1 MSGLTGEAASSVI
14 WSMTEKWVLRATGL
28 VTMAILA
35 RFLIPED
42 FGLVAIALSMVALVQ
57 TLSDA
62 GFSTYLQQ
70 ADESGAR
77 TTSTAFW
84 FTAGAG
90 VIFSGLLI
98 VAAPLVAA
106 VLSTPEIAPVIRT
119 MAPAA
124 LFVAL
129 GAVPVA
135 LLRRQLRFRALAVQ
149 TAVAGAVGQAF
160 AIILAISGTGV
171 WALVAQT
178 LVVQFLS
185 TLLAWASARWYPTR
199 SFSRHQLGR
208 MLRFGVKVIG
218 VEFVSLGRLWAEQ
231 AIIISILGT
240 AGLGFYTIAQRLVMI
255 AQDLTT
261 SALVPV
267 SVTVFARIR
276 DSVDR
281 LRSGYLRAQ
290 ALSHVLVVPVM
301 LVLAVGSPWAI
312 PLVFGDQWGPSILPA
327 QILGVAALF
336 TLGALDHGLFYS
348 LGKPG
353 QWLVLAV
360 LVEVGTLTATML
372 AAPFGLTAVAWGY
385 LAVAILTT
393 ASRWVM
399 VGRQLRAPWWRI
411 ASPLARCAVPSAAA
425 GGAAY
430 LLSLWAGDAHD
441 LVALTCIGLCV
452 VIVYLPLTRWLLPD
466 IWKEVRELGAAK
478 VSTAGFSV
486 PSGRR
491 SPAS

>member
-14 WSMTEKWVLRATGL
+14 WSMTEKWVLRITGL

-57 TLSDA
+57 TLADA

-70 ADESGAR
+70 TDETGAR

-90 VIFSGLLI
+90 VVFSGLLA

-106 VLSTPEIAPVIRT
+106 VLSTPEITPVIRT

-149 TAVAGAVGQAF
+149 TAAAGAVGQAV

-185 TLLAWASARWYPTR
+185 TLLAWVSARWYPTR
-199 SFSRHQLGR
+199 SFSRQQLGR

-231 AIIISILGT
+231 AVIISVLGT

-276 DSVDR
+276 ESIGR

-290 ALSHVLVVPVM
+290 TISHVLVVPVM

-312 PLVFGDQWGPSILPA
+312 PLVFGTQWEPSILPA
-327 QILGVAALF
+327 QVLGVAALF

-348 LGKPG
+348 LGRPG
-353 QWLVLAV
+353 QWLILAV
-360 LVEVGTLTATML
+360 VVEVGTLLATML
-372 AAPFGLTAVAWGY
+372 AAPFGLTAITCGY
-385 LAVAILTT
+385 LAVAVLTT
-393 ASRWVM
+393 GSRWVM
-399 VGRQLRAPWWRI
+399 VGRQLQCPWWRV
-411 ASPLARCAVPSAAA
+411 ASPLARCAVPATVA

-430 LLSLWAGDAHD
+430 LVSRWTGGLHDAA
-441 LVALTCIGLCV
+441 ALACIGLCIIV
-452 VIVYLPLTRWLLPD
+452 VYVPLTRWLLPD
-466 IWKEVRELGAAK
+466 TWEEARGLVAARL
-478 VSTAGFSV
+478 STAGSSI

>member
-14 WSMTEKWVLRATGL
+14 WSMTEKWVLRITGL

-35 RFLIPED
+35 RFLLPED
-42 FGLVAIALSMVALVQ
+42 FGQVAIALSMVALVQ
-57 TLSDA
+57 TLADA

-70 ADESGAR
+70 SEEAGRR

-90 VIFSGLLI
+90 AVLTGMLI
-98 VAAPLVAA
+98 AAAPLAAA
-106 VLSTPEIAPVIRT
+106 VLSAPDISPVIRA

-124 LFVAL
+124 LLVAL

-149 TAVAGAVGQAF
+149 TAVAGGAGQLI
-160 AIILAISGTGV
+160 AIVLAIGGTGV

-185 TLLAWASARWYPTR
+185 TLLAWTAARWLPGRT
-199 SFSRHQLGR
+199 FSRQQLGQ

-231 AIIISILGT
+231 ALIISVLGT

-267 SVTVFARIR
+267 SVTVFARVR
-276 DSVDR
+276 GSMTR

-290 ALSHVLVVPVM
+290 TISHVLVVPVM

-312 PLVFGDQWGPSILPA
+312 PLVFGGQWEPSILPA

-348 LGKPG
+348 LGEPG
-353 QWLVLAV
+353 RWLVLAV
-360 LVEVGTLTATML
+360 VVEAGTLLSTALT
-372 AAPFGLTAVAWGY
+372 APFGLTAVAWGY
-385 LAVAILTT
+385 LAVAVLTT
-393 ASRWVM
+393 MARWVM
-399 VGRQLRAPWWRI
+399 VGRQLQAPWWTV
-411 ASPLARCAVPSAAA
+411 ATPLARCALPAAVA
-425 GGAAY
+425 GGTAHLVSRWTAD
-430 LLSLWAGDAHD
+430 LHDA
-441 LVALTCIGLCV
+441 VALTCIGLCILV
-452 VIVYLPLTRWLLPD
+452 VYVPLARWLLPD
-466 IWKEVRELGAAK
+466 TWEEARGLLAERLRTAGSEVR
-478 VSTAGFSV
+478 T
-486 PSGRR
+486 GRR
-491 SPAS
+491 SRAS

>member
-1 MSGLTGEAASSVI
+1 MSGLTGEAASSVL
-14 WSMTEKWVLRATGL
+14 WSMTEKWILRVTGL

-35 RFLIPED
+35 RFLLPED
-42 FGLVAIALSMVALVQ
+42 FGLVAIALSMVAMVQ
-57 TLSDA
+57 TLADA

-70 ADESGAR
+70 SEDVSRR
-77 TTSTAFW
+77 TTNTAFW

-90 VIFSGLLI
+90 FVLAGLLI
-98 VAAPLVAA
+98 AAAPLVAA
-106 VLSTPEIAPVIRT
+106 VLSTPEITPVIRT

-124 LFVAL
+124 LLVAL

-149 TAVAGAVGQAF
+149 TAVAGAAGQAI
-160 AIILAISGTGV
+160 AIILAISGAGV

-185 TLLAWASARWYPTR
+185 TLLAWVAARYLPSRT
-199 SFSRHQLGR
+199 FSRQQLGQ

-218 VEFVSLGRLWAEQ
+218 VEYVSLGRLWAEQ
-231 AIIISILGT
+231 AIIISVLGT

-276 DSVDR
+276 DSADR

-290 ALSHVLVVPVM
+290 TISHVLVVPVM

-312 PLVFGDQWGPSILPA
+312 PLVFGDQWGPSIVPA

-353 QWLVLAV
+353 RWLVLAV
-360 LVEVGTLTATML
+360 VVELGTLSVTLL
-372 AAPFGLTAVAWGY
+372 AAPYGLTAIAWGY

-393 ASRWVM
+393 AARWLM
-399 VGRQLRAPWWRI
+399 VGRQLQAPWWRI
-411 ASPLARCAVPSAAA
+411 ASPLARCAAPAATA

-430 LLSLWAGDAHD
+430 LVSLWVGDLHD
-441 LVALTCIGLCV
+441 LAVLTCISVCI
-452 VIVYLPLTRWLLPD
+452 VIVYLPLARWFLPD
-466 IWKEVRELGAAK
+466 TWDEVRKLGAAK
-478 VSTAGFSV
+478 LRTARPAV
-486 PSGRR
+486 R
-491 SPAS
+491 SAR

>member
-1 MSGLTGEAASSVI
+1 MSGLTGEAASSVL
-14 WSMTEKWVLRATGL
+14 WSMTEKWILRITGL

-35 RFLIPED
+35 RFLVPED
-42 FGLVAIALSMVALVQ
+42 FGLIALALSMVALVQ
-57 TLSDA
+57 TLADA

-70 ADESGAR
+70 SEDVSRR

-84 FTAGAG
+84 FTVGAG
-90 VIFSGLLI
+90 VVLACMLI
-98 VAAPLVAA
+98 MAAPLVAA
-106 VLSTPEIAPVIRT
+106 MLSTPEITPVIRT

-124 LFVAL
+124 LLVAL

-149 TAVAGAVGQAF
+149 TAVAGAAGQVV
-160 AIILAISGTGV
+160 AIVLAISGTGV

-185 TLLAWASARWYPTR
+185 TLLAWVAARYLPSRT
-199 SFSRHQLGR
+199 FSRQQLGQ

-218 VEFVSLGRLWAEQ
+218 VEYVSLGRLWAEQ
-231 AIIISILGT
+231 AIIISVLGT

-290 ALSHVLVVPVM
+290 TISHVLVVPVM

-312 PLVFGDQWGPSILPA
+312 PLVFGDQWGPSIVPA
-327 QILGVAALF
+327 QILGIAALF

-348 LGKPG
+348 LGRPG

-360 LVEVGTLTATML
+360 VVEVATLATTML
-372 AAPFGLTAVAWGY
+372 AAPLGLTAVAWGY
-385 LAVAILTT
+385 LAVATLTT

-399 VGRQLRAPWWRI
+399 VGRQLQAPWWRI
-411 ASPLARCAVPSAAA
+411 ASPLARCAAPAAVA
-425 GGAAY
+425 GGAAC
-430 LLSLWAGDAHD
+430 LVSLWAGDLHA
-441 LVALTCIGLCV
+441 LAALTCMALTII
-452 VIVYLPLTRWLLPD
+452 IVYLPLTRWFLPD
-466 IWKEVRELGAAK
+466 TWEELRELGAAK
-478 VSTAGFSV
+478 VRTA
-486 PSGRR
+486 R
-491 SPAS
+491 PAVRTAR

>member
-1 MSGLTGEAASSVI
+1 MSGLTGEAASSVL
-14 WSMTEKWVLRATGL
+14 WSMTEKWILRITGL

-35 RFLIPED
+35 RFLLPED

-57 TLSDA
+57 TLADA

-70 ADESGAR
+70 SEDVSRR

-90 VIFSGLLI
+90 VVLAGLLI
-98 VAAPLVAA
+98 AAAPLVAA
-106 VLSTPEIAPVIRT
+106 VLSTPEITPVIRT

-124 LFVAL
+124 LLVAL

-149 TAVAGAVGQAF
+149 TAVAGAAGQVI
-160 AIILAISGTGV
+160 AIILAIGGTGV

-185 TLLAWASARWYPTR
+185 TLLAWAAAGYLPSCT
-199 SFSRHQLGR
+199 FSRRQLGQ

-218 VEFVSLGRLWAEQ
+218 VEYVSLGRLWAEQ
-231 AIIISILGT
+231 AIIISVLGT

-267 SVTVFARIR
+267 SVTVFSRIR
-276 DSVDR
+276 DSTER

-290 ALSHVLVVPVM
+290 TVSHVLVVPVM

-312 PLVFGDQWGPSILPA
+312 PLVFGDQWGPSIVPA
-327 QILGVAALF
+327 QILGLAALF

-360 LVEVGTLTATML
+360 IVEVGTLAATVL
-372 AAPFGLTAVAWGY
+372 AVPFGLTAVAWGY
-385 LAVAILTT
+385 LLVAVLTT

-399 VGRQLRAPWWRI
+399 VGRRLQAPWWRI
-411 ASPLARCAVPSAAA
+411 ASPLVRCAAPAAAA

-430 LLSLWAGDAHD
+430 LVSLWTGGLHD
-441 LVALTCIGLCV
+441 LATLTCIGLCTV
-452 VIVYLPLTRWLLPD
+452 VVYLPLARWFLPD
-466 IWKEVRELGAAK
+466 IWEEVRALGAARLR
-478 VSTAGFSV
+478 TARPAV
-486 PSGRR
+486 R
-491 SPAS
+491 SAR